1 MKFNKG
7 KCNVRDLWR
16 NKPMHRYKP
25 GDKAT
30 KHLGV
35 LVDTKLNQGCALV
48 TTTSKI
54 LDCDRSVA
62 SRFREVNLPLYS
74 ALVRATRSTGFW
86 AP

>member
-1 MKFNKG
+1 
-7 KCNVRDLWR
+7 
-16 NKPMHRYKP
+16 MHRYKP
-25 GDKAT
+25 GDKAR

-35 LVDTKLNQGCALV
+35 LVDIKLNMNQECSLV

-54 LDCDRSVA
+54 LDYDRSVA

-74 ALVRATRSTGFW
+74 ALVRATWSTGFW

>member
-1 MKFNKG
+1 
-7 KCNVRDLWR
+7 
-16 NKPMHRYKP
+16 MHRYKP

-48 TTTSKI
+48 TTTSKT